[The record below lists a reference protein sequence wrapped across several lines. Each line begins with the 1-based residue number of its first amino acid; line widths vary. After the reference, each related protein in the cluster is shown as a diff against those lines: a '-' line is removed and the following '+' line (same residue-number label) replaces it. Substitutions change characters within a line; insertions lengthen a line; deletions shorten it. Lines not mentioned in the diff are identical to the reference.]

1 MMNRKMKAI
10 LLGLSLAALA
20 YPRPAAAQVGERAP
34 KLVAVKWFNSPPLVL
49 DELQEKAVWIQIF
62 RTW

>member
-1 MMNRKMKAI
+1 MMKSTMKAF
-10 LLGLSLAALA
+10 LLGLSLAAFA
-20 YPRPAAAQVGERAP
+20 CPRPAAAQVGDRPP
-34 KLVAVKWFNSPPLVL
+34 KLEAVKWFNSPPLVL